1 MSEAITE
8 LDLDLSELRDIVHG
22 DELVTVGSSYPPPPE
37 LDWDDSEVTQPYSVP
52 ALLAALE
59 VK

>member
-1 MSEAITE
+1 MSE

-22 DELVTVGSSYPPPPE
+22 DELVQVGSSFPPPPPD
-37 LDWDDSEVTQPYSVP
+37 LDWGDDEVTQPYSVP